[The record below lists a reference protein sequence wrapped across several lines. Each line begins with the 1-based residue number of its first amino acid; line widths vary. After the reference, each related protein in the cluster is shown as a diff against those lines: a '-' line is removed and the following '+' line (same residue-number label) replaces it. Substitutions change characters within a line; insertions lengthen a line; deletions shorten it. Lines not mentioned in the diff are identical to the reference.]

1 MSEFCLFFFLLFKN
15 MNSIDR
21 ILDFINSEGEQEQE
35 EQQQETETEEQ
46 QATPS
51 IKTEEQQQEEPREET
66 EEKPRKIK
74 QATPSIEM
82 RETTEQQPKEYD
94 DKTYKSIL
102 RKANNTIKKNQ
113 YPAVISINGKNQV
126 FTSGDDL
133 KLFVNN
139 LKTEHKEYNR
149 NRLNDKINSYKHFNE
164 EYTQDINDIEEDG
177 IIYKKGNIKAI
188 TKDNKRYKVPS
199 TSTKDRQQIYNKLKG
214 NKKVLTDLVKSKD
227 NEEFND
233 ISISN
238 IDNDGKELIEKHKD
252 NTINNDKTWTRDE
265 FIKMMTQLMMK
276 AAKDVQTEEM
286 QREERNKLR
295 KQQELEKFK
304 NTYSRPP
311 KPATITPGGLNP
323 FLLSP
328 RF

>member
-1 MSEFCLFFFLLFKN
+1 MD
-15 MNSIDR
+15 SIDR
-21 ILDFINSEGEQEQE
+21 ILNFINSEEEAPEDARNEVRPETETETTTE
-35 EQQQETETEEQ
+35 EQPIETEQETETEEK
-46 QATPS
+46 PIS
-51 IKTEEQQQEEPREET
+51 IAEELK
-66 EEKPRKIK
+66 KP
-74 QATPSIEM
+74 E
-82 RETTEQQPKEYD
+82 
-94 DKTYKSIL
+94 YKSPQSEDYTNEKKYKAIL
-102 RKANNTIKKNQ
+102 RKANNLLKKNQ
-113 YPAVISINGKNQV
+113 FPAIITVEGKN
-126 FTSGDDL
+126 SLYPSSDDL
-133 KLFVNN
+133 KNYLDG
-139 LKTEHKEYNR
+139 LKKEHKEYNR
-149 NRLNDKINSYKHFNE
+149 KRLNDKINNYKHFNE

-265 FIKMMTQLMMK
+265 FIKMMKQLMKK
-276 AAKDVQTEEM
+276 ATKDIQDEI
-286 QREERNKLR
+286 REEKVQKNVEKL
-295 KQQELEKFK
+295 KNQQELQKFK
-304 NTYSRPP
+304 NTYLRPP
-311 KPATITPGGLNP
+311 KPTTITPGGLNP

-328 RF
+328 RI

>member
-1 MSEFCLFFFLLFKN
+1 MD
-15 MNSIDR
+15 SIDR
-21 ILDFINSEGEQEQE
+21 ILNFINSEEEPETEQETE
-35 EQQQETETEEQ
+35 TQQETETEEQ

-51 IKTEEQQQEEPREET
+51 REET
-66 EEKPRKIK
+66 TEKPRKIPMK
-74 QATPSIEM
+74 
-82 RETTEQQPKEYD
+82 ETTEQQAPKTVEYND
-94 DKTYKSIL
+94 EKTYKSIL

-139 LKTEHKEYNR
+139 LKTEHKEN
-149 NRLNDKINSYKHFNE
+149 NKKRLNDKINNYKHFNE

-265 FIKMMTQLMMK
+265 FIKMMEQLMK
-276 AAKDVQTEEM
+276 KQEQQKQTT
-286 QREERNKLR
+286 
-295 KQQELEKFK
+295 QQPITNEKFR
-304 NTYSRPP
+304 NTYLRPP
-311 KPATITPGGLNP
+311 KPTTITPGGLNP

-328 RF
+328 RI

>member
-1 MSEFCLFFFLLFKN
+1 MSGISYFLFLLFKN
-15 MNSIDR
+15 MDSIDR
-21 ILDFINSEGEQEQE
+21 ILNFINSEEDP
-35 EQQQETETEEQ
+35 ETETE
-46 QATPS
+46 
-51 IKTEEQQQEEPREET
+51 QQETPTETPTETQQETPTETEQETEQAKTRKQAKPMKET
-66 EEKPRKIK
+66 EE
-74 QATPSIEM
+74 
-82 RETTEQQPKEYD
+82 TTEETPTGYD
-94 DKTYKSIL
+94 EKTYKSIL

-139 LKTEHKEYNR
+139 IKTEHKENNR
-149 NRLNDKINSYKHFNE
+149 KRLNDKINNYKHFNE

-238 IDNDGKELIEKHKD
+238 IDNDGKELIAKHKD

-265 FIKMMTQLMMK
+265 FIKMMEQLMK
-276 AAKDVQTEEM
+276 KKEEQETPATAVRKIPKD
-286 QREERNKLR
+286 ER
-295 KQQELEKFK
+295 FK
-304 NTYSRPP
+304 NTYLRPP

-328 RF
+328 RI

>member
-1 MSEFCLFFFLLFKN
+1 MD
-15 MNSIDR
+15 SIDR
-21 ILDFINSEGEQEQE
+21 ILNFINSEEEPETEQETE
-35 EQQQETETEEQ
+35 TETQQETETEEQ
-46 QATPS
+46 ETPREEQQETRPRE
-51 IKTEEQQQEEPREET
+51 TEEQQ
-66 EEKPRKIK
+66 
-74 QATPSIEM
+74 A
-82 RETTEQQPKEYD
+82 PKTVEYND
-94 DKTYKSIL
+94 EKTYKSIL

-139 LKTEHKEYNR
+139 LKTEHKEN
-149 NRLNDKINSYKHFNE
+149 NKKRLNDKINNYKHFNE

-265 FIKMMTQLMMK
+265 FIKMMEQLMK
-276 AAKDVQTEEM
+276 KQEQQKQTT
-286 QREERNKLR
+286 
-295 KQQELEKFK
+295 QQPITNEKFR
-304 NTYSRPP
+304 NTYLRPP

-328 RF
+328 RI

>member
-1 MSEFCLFFFLLFKN
+1 MD
-15 MNSIDR
+15 SIDR
-21 ILDFINSEGEQEQE
+21 ILNFINSSEEQGETTEETATTEETQETEQATPSTEEQQETTEQE
-35 EQQQETETEEQ
+35 EQ
-46 QATPS
+46 AP
-51 IKTEEQQQEEPREET
+51 KTV
-66 EEKPRKIK
+66 
-74 QATPSIEM
+74 
-82 RETTEQQPKEYD
+82 EYND
-94 DKTYKSIL
+94 EKTYKSIL

-113 YPAVISINGKNQV
+113 YPAVISINGKNQI
-126 FTSGDDL
+126 FNSEDDL

-139 LKTEHKEYNR
+139 LKTEHKEN
-149 NRLNDKINSYKHFNE
+149 NKNKLNDKINNYKHFNE

-233 ISISN
+233 ISLSN

-265 FIKMMTQLMMK
+265 FIKMMTQLMK
-276 AAKDVQTEEM
+276 KQE
-286 QREERNKLR
+286 QGRETPTTRRATITDER
-295 KQQELEKFK
+295 FK
-304 NTYSRPP
+304 NTYLRP
-311 KPATITPGGLNP
+311 KPMTNTPGGLNP

-328 RF
+328 RI

>member
-1 MSEFCLFFFLLFKN
+1 MSGFCLFFFFLFKN
-15 MNSIDR
+15 MDSIDR
-21 ILDFINSEGEQEQE
+21 ILNFINSEEEAPEDARNEVRPETETEQEQE
-35 EQQQETETEEQ
+35 TETTTEQQPRETEQETE

-51 IKTEEQQQEEPREET
+51 IET
-66 EEKPRKIK
+66 EEKPRKIPMK
-74 QATPSIEM
+74 
-82 RETTEQQPKEYD
+82 ETTEQQPREYD

-113 YPAVISINGKNQV
+113 YPAVLSINGKNQV
-126 FTSGDDL
+126 FTSDDDL

-139 LKTEHKEYNR
+139 LKTEHKEN
-149 NRLNDKINSYKHFNE
+149 NKKRLNDKINNYKHFNE

-265 FIKMMTQLMMK
+265 FIKMMEQLMK
-276 AAKDVQTEEM
+276 
-286 QREERNKLR
+286 
-295 KQQELEKFK
+295 KQEQQKQPTQQPITNEKFK
-304 NTYSRPP
+304 NTYLRPP

-328 RF
+328 RI

>member
-1 MSEFCLFFFLLFKN
+1 MD
-15 MNSIDR
+15 SIDR
-21 ILDFINSEGEQEQE
+21 ILNFINSEE
-35 EQQQETETEEQ
+35 EPEQETETTTEEQ

-51 IKTEEQQQEEPREET
+51 IET
-66 EEKPRKIK
+66 E
-74 QATPSIEM
+74 QATPSIETEEKTRKIPM
-82 RETTEQQPKEYD
+82 KETTEQQAPKTVEYND
-94 DKTYKSIL
+94 EKTYKSIL

-113 YPAVISINGKNQV
+113 YPAVLSINGKNQV
-126 FTSGDDL
+126 FTSDDDL

-139 LKTEHKEYNR
+139 LKTEHKENNR
-149 NRLNDKINSYKHFNE
+149 KRLNDKINNYKHFNE

-265 FIKMMTQLMMK
+265 FIKMMEQLMKK

-286 QREERNKLR
+286 QREKRDELR
-295 KQQELEKFK
+295 KEQELERFK

-311 KPATITPGGLNP
+311 KPTTITPGGLNP

-328 RF
+328 RI

>member
-1 MSEFCLFFFLLFKN
+1 MD
-15 MNSIDR
+15 SIDR
-21 ILDFINSEGEQEQE
+21 ILNFINSSEEQGETQE
-35 EQQQETETEEQ
+35 ERETTETEEQPRETETEEQRETETEEQ
-46 QATPS
+46 Q
-51 IKTEEQQQEEPREET
+51 ET
-66 EEKPRKIK
+66 TTN
-74 QATPSIEM
+74 ATPSIETE
-82 RETTEQQPKEYD
+82 ETQPREYD

-113 YPAVISINGKNQV
+113 YPAVISINGKNQI
-126 FTSGDDL
+126 FNSGDDL

-139 LKTEHKEYNR
+139 IKTEHKEYNK
-149 NRLNDKINSYKHFNE
+149 NKLNNKINSYKHFNE

-233 ISISN
+233 ISLSN

-265 FIKMMTQLMMK
+265 FIKMMTQLMKKREGQETTIKQETRPKFEK
-276 AAKDVQTEEM
+276 AYFSDAGF
-286 QREERNKLR
+286 R
-295 KQQELEKFK
+295 
-304 NTYSRPP
+304 NTYSRQQ
-311 KPATITPGGLNP
+311 KPATNTPGGLNP

-328 RF
+328 RI

>member
-1 MSEFCLFFFLLFKN
+1 MSGISYFLFLLFKN
-15 MNSIDR
+15 MDSIDR
-21 ILDFINSEGEQEQE
+21 ILNFINSEEEPEQETE
-35 EQQQETETEEQ
+35 QQETE
-46 QATPS
+46 QATPMEETQEETEQETEAPTDARNEVRQAKTR
-51 IKTEEQQQEEPREET
+51 KTEETTQE
-66 EEKPRKIK
+66 
-74 QATPSIEM
+74 TP
-82 RETTEQQPKEYD
+82 TGYD
-94 DKTYKSIL
+94 EKTYKSIL

-139 LKTEHKEYNR
+139 IKTEHKENNR
-149 NRLNDKINSYKHFNE
+149 KRLNDKINNYKHFNE

-265 FIKMMTQLMMK
+265 FIKMMEQLMKK
-276 AAKDVQTEEM
+276 AAKDVQAEEM
-286 QREERNKLR
+286 QREKRDELR
-295 KQQELEKFK
+295 KEQELQKFR
-304 NTYSRPP
+304 NTYLRPP
-311 KPATITPGGLNP
+311 KPATNTPGGLNP

-328 RF
+328 RI

>member
-1 MSEFCLFFFLLFKN
+1 MSGNLYFLFLLFKN
-15 MNSIDR
+15 MDSIDR
-21 ILDFINSEGEQEQE
+21 ILNFINSSEEPETETQQEEATPMKETEETEQE
-35 EQQQETETEEQ
+35 EQQQETE
-46 QATPS
+46 
-51 IKTEEQQQEEPREET
+51 QEEKTRKIPIKETRKTTET
-66 EEKPRKIK
+66 E
-74 QATPSIEM
+74 Q
-82 RETTEQQPKEYD
+82 TTEPGEYD
-94 DKTYKSIL
+94 EKTYKSIL

-139 LKTEHKEYNR
+139 LKTEHKENNR
-149 NRLNDKINSYKHFNE
+149 KKLNDKINNYKHFNE

-188 TKDNKRYKVPS
+188 MKDNKRYKVPS

-265 FIKMMTQLMMK
+265 FIKMMEQLMKKREGQETPIKQETRPKFEK
-276 AAKDVQTEEM
+276 AYFSDAGF
-286 QREERNKLR
+286 R
-295 KQQELEKFK
+295 
-304 NTYSRPP
+304 NTYSRQP
-311 KPATITPGGLNP
+311 KPATNTPGGLNP

-328 RF
+328 RI

>member
-1 MSEFCLFFFLLFKN
+1 MSGNLYFLFLLFKN
-15 MNSIDR
+15 MDSIDR
-21 ILDFINSEGEQEQE
+21 ILNFINSGEEPEQETTTE
-35 EQQQETETEEQ
+35 EQETTTEEQ

-51 IKTEEQQQEEPREET
+51 REET
-66 EEKPRKIK
+66 EE
-74 QATPSIEM
+74 ATPM
-82 RETTEQQPKEYD
+82 KETQETEQEQQAPKTVEYND
-94 DKTYKSIL
+94 EKTYKSIL

-139 LKTEHKEYNR
+139 LKTEHKEN
-149 NRLNDKINSYKHFNE
+149 NKKRLNDKINNYKHFNE

-265 FIKMMTQLMMK
+265 FIKMMEQLMK
-276 AAKDVQTEEM
+276 KREGQEQETPATAVRKIPKD
-286 QREERNKLR
+286 ER
-295 KQQELEKFK
+295 FK
-304 NTYSRPP
+304 NTYLRPP
-311 KPATITPGGLNP
+311 KPMTNTPGGLNP

-328 RF
+328 RI

>member
-1 MSEFCLFFFLLFKN
+1 MSGISYFLFLLFKN
-15 MNSIDR
+15 MDSIDR
-21 ILDFINSEGEQEQE
+21 ILNFINSAEEPETEQET
-35 EQQQETETEEQ
+35 EQQEQATPSTETEETEAPTDARNEVRQ
-46 QATPS
+46 ETTEEQPR
-51 IKTEEQQQEEPREET
+51 KTEEQPT
-66 EEKPRKIK
+66 G
-74 QATPSIEM
+74 
-82 RETTEQQPKEYD
+82 YD
-94 DKTYKSIL
+94 EKTYKSIL

-133 KLFVNN
+133 KLFINN
-139 LKTEHKEYNR
+139 IKTEHKEN
-149 NRLNDKINSYKHFNE
+149 NKKRLNDKINNYKHFNE

-227 NEEFND
+227 NDEFND

-265 FIKMMTQLMMK
+265 FIKMMEQLMK
-276 AAKDVQTEEM
+276 KQETP
-286 QREERNKLR
+286 
-295 KQQELEKFK
+295 QQEKKQPITNERFR
-304 NTYSRPP
+304 NTYLRPP
-311 KPATITPGGLNP
+311 KPTTITPGGLNP

-328 RF
+328 RI

>member
-1 MSEFCLFFFLLFKN
+1 MSGNLYFLFLLFKN
-15 MNSIDR
+15 MDSIDR
-21 ILDFINSEGEQEQE
+21 ILNFINSSE
-35 EQQQETETEEQ
+35 ETEEQETTAEEQETTTEEQQ

-51 IKTEEQQQEEPREET
+51 IETEQETEQQEER
-66 EEKPRKIK
+66 PRKTK
-74 QATPSIEM
+74 QATPSIE
-82 RETTEQQPKEYD
+82 TQEQEAPQDARNEVRPGEYD

-149 NRLNDKINSYKHFNE
+149 NKLNDKINNYKHFNE

-227 NEEFND
+227 NDEFND
-233 ISISN
+233 ISLSN

-265 FIKMMTQLMMK
+265 FIKMMEQLMK
-276 AAKDVQTEEM
+276 
-286 QREERNKLR
+286 REEQGRETPQQER
-295 KQQELEKFK
+295 KQGINDERFK
-304 NTYSRPP
+304 NTYLRPA
-311 KPATITPGGLNP
+311 KPMTITPGGLNP

>member
-1 MSEFCLFFFLLFKN
+1 MSGFCLFFFFLFKN
-15 MNSIDR
+15 MDSIDR
-21 ILDFINSEGEQEQE
+21 ILNFINSEEQEPEQETETTTE
-35 EQQQETETEEQ
+35 EQQATPTEEQ

-51 IKTEEQQQEEPREET
+51 IET
-66 EEKPRKIK
+66 K
-74 QATPSIEM
+74 QATPTIE
-82 RETTEQQPKEYD
+82 TQEQAPKTVEYND

-113 YPAVISINGKNQV
+113 YPAVLSINGKNQV
-126 FTSGDDL
+126 FTSDDDL

-139 LKTEHKEYNR
+139 LKTEHKEN
-149 NRLNDKINSYKHFNE
+149 NKKRLNDKINNYKHFNE

-265 FIKMMTQLMMK
+265 FIKMMEQLMKK

-286 QREERNKLR
+286 QREKRENFT
-295 KQQELEKFK
+295 KQQELQKFK
-304 NTYSRPP
+304 NTYLRPP
-311 KPATITPGGLNP
+311 KPTTITPGGLNP

-328 RF
+328 RI

>member
-1 MSEFCLFFFLLFKN
+1 MD
-15 MNSIDR
+15 SIDR
-21 ILDFINSEGEQEQE
+21 ILNFINSSEEQGETTEETATTEETQETEQATPSTEEQQETATEEQQETTEQE
-35 EQQQETETEEQ
+35 EQ
-46 QATPS
+46 AP
-51 IKTEEQQQEEPREET
+51 KTV
-66 EEKPRKIK
+66 
-74 QATPSIEM
+74 
-82 RETTEQQPKEYD
+82 EYND
-94 DKTYKSIL
+94 EKTYKSIL

-113 YPAVISINGKNQV
+113 YPAVISINGKNQI
-126 FTSGDDL
+126 FNSEDDL

-139 LKTEHKEYNR
+139 LKTEHKEN
-149 NRLNDKINSYKHFNE
+149 NKNKLNDKINNYKHFNE

-233 ISISN
+233 ISLSN

-265 FIKMMTQLMMK
+265 FIKMMTQLMK
-276 AAKDVQTEEM
+276 KQE
-286 QREERNKLR
+286 QGRETPTTRRATITDER
-295 KQQELEKFK
+295 FK
-304 NTYSRPP
+304 NTYLRP
-311 KPATITPGGLNP
+311 KPMTNTPGGLNP

-328 RF
+328 RI

>member
-1 MSEFCLFFFLLFKN
+1 MD
-15 MNSIDR
+15 SIDR
-21 ILDFINSEGEQEQE
+21 ILNFINSSE
-35 EQQQETETEEQ
+35 ETQ
-46 QATPS
+46 
-51 IKTEEQQQEEPREET
+51 EQQQEEPRET
-66 EEKPRKIK
+66 EE
-74 QATPSIEM
+74 QQHATPSIETEQEEQQEQQQEETETEP
-82 RETTEQQPKEYD
+82 RETTETEPTGYD
-94 DKTYKSIL
+94 EKTYKSIL

-113 YPAVISINGKNQV
+113 YPAVISINGKNQI
-126 FTSGDDL
+126 FTSEDDL

-139 LKTEHKEYNR
+139 LKTEHKEYNK
-149 NRLNDKINSYKHFNE
+149 NKLNDKINKYKHFNE

-233 ISISN
+233 ISLSN

-265 FIKMMTQLMMK
+265 FIKMMTQLMK
-276 AAKDVQTEEM
+276 KKEGQETQAG
-286 QREERNKLR
+286 R
-295 KQQELEKFK
+295 KETRPKIKEAYFDDSGFR
-304 NTYSRPP
+304 NTYSRP
-311 KPATITPGGLNP
+311 KPMTNTPGGLNP

-328 RF
+328 RL

>member
-1 MSEFCLFFFLLFKN
+1 MD
-15 MNSIDR
+15 SIDR
-21 ILDFINSEGEQEQE
+21 ILNFINSEEEPEQEQE
-35 EQQQETETEEQ
+35 TETTTEEQ

-51 IKTEEQQQEEPREET
+51 REETEEQPRET
-66 EEKPRKIK
+66 EEKPR
-74 QATPSIEM
+74 
-82 RETTEQQPKEYD
+82 ETTEEQQAPKTVEYND
-94 DKTYKSIL
+94 EKTYKSIL

-113 YPAVISINGKNQV
+113 YPAVLSINGKNQV

-139 LKTEHKEYNR
+139 LKTEHKENNR
-149 NRLNDKINSYKHFNE
+149 KRLNDKINNYKHFNE

-265 FIKMMTQLMMK
+265 FIKMMEQLMKK

-286 QREERNKLR
+286 QRGKRDELR
-295 KQQELEKFK
+295 KEQELQKFK
-304 NTYSRPP
+304 NTYLRPP
-311 KPATITPGGLNP
+311 KPTTITPGGLNP

-328 RF
+328 RI

>member
-1 MSEFCLFFFLLFKN
+1 MD
-15 MNSIDR
+15 SIDR
-21 ILDFINSEGEQEQE
+21 ILNFINSEEEPEQEQE
-35 EQQQETETEEQ
+35 TETTTEEQ

-51 IKTEEQQQEEPREET
+51 RETEQETEEQPRET
-66 EEKPRKIK
+66 EEKPR
-74 QATPSIEM
+74 
-82 RETTEQQPKEYD
+82 ETTEEQQAPKTVEYND
-94 DKTYKSIL
+94 EKTYKSIL

-113 YPAVISINGKNQV
+113 YPAVLSINGKNQV

-139 LKTEHKEYNR
+139 LKTEHKENNR
-149 NRLNDKINSYKHFNE
+149 KRLNDKINNYKHFNE

-265 FIKMMTQLMMK
+265 FIKMMEQLMKK

-286 QREERNKLR
+286 QRGKRDELR
-295 KQQELEKFK
+295 KEQELQKFK
-304 NTYSRPP
+304 NTYLRPP
-311 KPATITPGGLNP
+311 KPTTITPGGLNP

-328 RF
+328 RI

>member
-1 MSEFCLFFFLLFKN
+1 MSGISYFLFLLFKN
-15 MNSIDR
+15 MDSIDR
-21 ILDFINSEGEQEQE
+21 ILNFINSEEDPETEQE
-35 EQQQETETEEQ
+35 TTTEEQ

-51 IKTEEQQQEEPREET
+51 REIEQETTTEEQT
-66 EEKPRKIK
+66 RKTK
-74 QATPSIEM
+74 QATPSIETTE
-82 RETTEQQPKEYD
+82 ETTQETPTGYD

-139 LKTEHKEYNR
+139 IKTEHKENNR
-149 NRLNDKINSYKHFNE
+149 KRLNDKINNYKHFNE

-227 NEEFND
+227 NDEFND

-265 FIKMMTQLMMK
+265 FIKMMEQLMK
-276 AAKDVQTEEM
+276 KQEQEQETPATPV
-286 QREERNKLR
+286 REVPKNER
-295 KQQELEKFK
+295 FK
-304 NTYSRPP
+304 NTYLRPA
-311 KPATITPGGLNP
+311 KPMTNTPGGLNP

-328 RF
+328 RI

>member
-1 MSEFCLFFFLLFKN
+1 MSGFLIFLFLLFKN
-15 MNSIDR
+15 MDSIDR
-21 ILDFINSEGEQEQE
+21 ILNFINSSEEQEQE
-35 EQQQETETEEQ
+35 
-46 QATPS
+46 
-51 IKTEEQQQEEPREET
+51 QQEEPRETEQEEQQETTT
-66 EEKPRKIK
+66 EEQEQEEPRERK
-74 QATPSIEM
+74 QATPSIE
-82 RETTEQQPKEYD
+82 TTETQPGEYD
-94 DKTYKSIL
+94 EKTYKSIL

-113 YPAVISINGKNQV
+113 YPAVISINGKNQI
-126 FTSGDDL
+126 FNSGDDL

-139 LKTEHKEYNR
+139 LKTEHKEYNK
-149 NRLNDKINSYKHFNE
+149 NKLNDKINKYKHFNE

-227 NEEFND
+227 NDEFND
-233 ISISN
+233 ISLSN

-265 FIKMMTQLMMK
+265 FIKMMTQLMK
-276 AAKDVQTEEM
+276 KQETPQQGKKQVITD
-286 QREERNKLR
+286 ER
-295 KQQELEKFK
+295 FK
-304 NTYSRPP
+304 NTYLRP
-311 KPATITPGGLNP
+311 KPMTNTPGGLNP

-328 RF
+328 RI

>member
-1 MSEFCLFFFLLFKN
+1 MD
-15 MNSIDR
+15 SIDR
-21 ILDFINSEGEQEQE
+21 ILNFINSSEETQE
-35 EQQQETETEEQ
+35 QQETETQAEEQ
-46 QATPS
+46 EQATPS
-51 IKTEEQQQEEPREET
+51 IETEEQPREET
-66 EEKPRKIK
+66 EEKPRKIPIK
-74 QATPSIEM
+74 
-82 RETTEQQPKEYD
+82 ETEETEPREYD

-113 YPAVISINGKNQV
+113 YPAVISINGQNQI

-139 LKTEHKEYNR
+139 LKTEHKENNR
-149 NRLNDKINSYKHFNE
+149 KRLNDKINSYKHFNE

-265 FIKMMTQLMMK
+265 FIKMMTQLMK
-276 AAKDVQTEEM
+276 KQEQGRETE
-286 QREERNKLR
+286 R
-295 KQQELEKFK
+295 KQPIKDERFK
-304 NTYSRPP
+304 NTYLRPP
-311 KPATITPGGLNP
+311 KPMTITPGGLNP

-328 RF
+328 RI

>member
-1 MSEFCLFFFLLFKN
+1 MSGNLYFLFLLFKN
-15 MNSIDR
+15 MDSIDR
-21 ILDFINSEGEQEQE
+21 ILNFINSEE
-35 EQQQETETEEQ
+35 QETETEEQ

-51 IKTEEQQQEEPREET
+51 IETQQETEQEEQQQEEQ
-66 EEKPRKIK
+66 PRKI
-74 QATPSIEM
+74 A
-82 RETTEQQPKEYD
+82 RETTEETEQETQPREYD
-94 DKTYKSIL
+94 EKTYKSIL

-113 YPAVISINGKNQV
+113 YPAVISINGKNQI
-126 FTSGDDL
+126 FNSEDDL

-139 LKTEHKEYNR
+139 LKTEHKEYNK
-149 NRLNDKINSYKHFNE
+149 NKLNDKINNYKHFNE

-265 FIKMMTQLMMK
+265 FIKMMTQLMKK
-276 AAKDVQTEEM
+276 AAKDVQEETTREEEM
-286 QREERNKLR
+286 DKLR
-295 KQQELEKFK
+295 KEQELQKFR
-304 NTYSRPP
+304 NTYLRPP
-311 KPATITPGGLNP
+311 KPATNTPGGLNP

-328 RF
+328 RL

>member
-1 MSEFCLFFFLLFKN
+1 MSGNCLFFFLLFKN
-15 MNSIDR
+15 MDSIDR
-21 ILDFINSEGEQEQE
+21 ILNFINSTE
-35 EQQQETETEEQ
+35 EPETEQETEQETTTEEQ

-51 IKTEEQQQEEPREET
+51 TET
-66 EEKPRKIK
+66 E
-74 QATPSIEM
+74 QATPSTETQQETITKQEKP
-82 RETTEQQPKEYD
+82 RETQEQQAPKTVEYND

-113 YPAVISINGKNQV
+113 YPAVLSINGKNQV

-139 LKTEHKEYNR
+139 LKTEHKENNR
-149 NRLNDKINSYKHFNE
+149 KRLNDKINNYKHFNE

-177 IIYKKGNIKAI
+177 VIYKKGNIKAI

-265 FIKMMTQLMMK
+265 FIKMMEQLMK
-276 AAKDVQTEEM
+276 KQEQGRETAPKDARNEVRQQPITD
-286 QREERNKLR
+286 ERFR
-295 KQQELEKFK
+295 
-304 NTYSRPP
+304 NTYLRQS
-311 KPATITPGGLNP
+311 KPMTNTPGGLNP

-328 RF
+328 RI

>member
-1 MSEFCLFFFLLFKN
+1 MD
-15 MNSIDR
+15 SIDR
-21 ILDFINSEGEQEQE
+21 ILNFINSTEEPETEQ
-35 EQQQETETEEQ
+35 ETEEQ
-46 QATPS
+46 TETTTEEATPM
-51 IKTEEQQQEEPREET
+51 KETEET
-66 EEKPRKIK
+66 EQEQPRERK
-74 QATPSIEM
+74 QATPSIE
-82 RETTEQQPKEYD
+82 TTEQQQEGYD
-94 DKTYKSIL
+94 EKTYKSIL

-126 FTSGDDL
+126 FTSDDDL

-139 LKTEHKEYNR
+139 LKTEHKENNR
-149 NRLNDKINSYKHFNE
+149 KRLNDKINNYKHFNE
-164 EYTQDINDIEEDG
+164 EYTQDINDIEENG

-265 FIKMMTQLMMK
+265 FIKMMEQLMKK

-286 QREERNKLR
+286 QREKRDELR
-295 KQQELEKFK
+295 KEQELQKFK
-304 NTYSRPP
+304 NTYLRPP
-311 KPATITPGGLNP
+311 KPTTITPGGLNP

-328 RF
+328 RI

>member
-1 MSEFCLFFFLLFKN
+1 MSGNLYFLFLLFKN
-15 MNSIDR
+15 MDSIDR
-21 ILDFINSEGEQEQE
+21 ILNFINSAEEPETEQETQQE
-35 EQQQETETEEQ
+35 EQQ

-51 IKTEEQQQEEPREET
+51 IEEQPREETEEQQQEEPREKT
-66 EEKPRKIK
+66 
-74 QATPSIEM
+74 
-82 RETTEQQPKEYD
+82 RETQEQQAPKTVEYND
-94 DKTYKSIL
+94 EKTYKSIL

-113 YPAVISINGKNQV
+113 YPAVLSINGKNQV
-126 FTSGDDL
+126 FTSDDDL

-139 LKTEHKEYNR
+139 LKTEHKENNR
-149 NRLNDKINSYKHFNE
+149 KRLNDKINNYKHFNE

-227 NEEFND
+227 NDEFND

-265 FIKMMTQLMMK
+265 FIKMMEQLMK
-276 AAKDVQTEEM
+276 KQEET
-286 QREERNKLR
+286 RETERNELR
-295 KQQELEKFK
+295 KKDELQKFR
-304 NTYSRPP
+304 NTYLRPS
-311 KPATITPGGLNP
+311 KPTTITPGGLNP

-328 RF
+328 RI

>member
-1 MSEFCLFFFLLFKN
+1 MD
-15 MNSIDR
+15 SIDR
-21 ILDFINSEGEQEQE
+21 ILNFINSSE
-35 EQQQETETEEQ
+35 EQGETTEETATTEETQETEQATPSTEEQQETETREEQ
-46 QATPS
+46 Q
-51 IKTEEQQQEEPREET
+51 
-66 EEKPRKIK
+66 
-74 QATPSIEM
+74 
-82 RETTEQQPKEYD
+82 ETTEQEEQAPKTVEYND
-94 DKTYKSIL
+94 EKTYKSIL

-113 YPAVISINGKNQV
+113 YPAVISINGKNQI

-139 LKTEHKEYNR
+139 LKTEHKEN
-149 NRLNDKINSYKHFNE
+149 NKNKLNDKINKYKHFNE

-233 ISISN
+233 ISLSN

-265 FIKMMTQLMMK
+265 FIKMMTQLMK
-276 AAKDVQTEEM
+276 KQEQGRETPTTRRATIKD
-286 QREERNKLR
+286 ER
-295 KQQELEKFK
+295 FK
-304 NTYSRPP
+304 NTYLRP
-311 KPATITPGGLNP
+311 KPMTNTPGGLNP

-328 RF
+328 RI

>member
-1 MSEFCLFFFLLFKN
+1 MSGFCLFFFFLFKN
-15 MNSIDR
+15 MDSIDR
-21 ILDFINSEGEQEQE
+21 ILNFINSEE
-35 EQQQETETEEQ
+35 EPETEQETETE
-46 QATPS
+46 TT
-51 IKTEEQQQEEPREET
+51 TEEQETTTEEQQEEPREET
-66 EEKPRKIK
+66 EE
-74 QATPSIEM
+74 QT
-82 RETTEQQPKEYD
+82 RETTKETKTRETQQPEGYD
-94 DKTYKSIL
+94 EKTYKSIL

-139 LKTEHKEYNR
+139 LKTEHKENNR
-149 NRLNDKINSYKHFNE
+149 KRLNDKINNYKHFNE

-265 FIKMMTQLMMK
+265 FIKMMEQLMKK

-286 QREERNKLR
+286 QREKRDELR
-295 KQQELEKFK
+295 KQQELQKFK
-304 NTYSRPP
+304 NTYLRPP
-311 KPATITPGGLNP
+311 KPTTITPGGLNP

-328 RF
+328 RI

>member
-1 MSEFCLFFFLLFKN
+1 MSGFCLFFFLLFKN

-21 ILDFINSEGEQEQE
+21 ILDFINSEGEETE
-35 EQQQETETEEQ
+35 EQPRETEEQ
-46 QATPS
+46 QETT
-51 IKTEEQQQEEPREET
+51 TEEQQETPTETETREET
-66 EEKPRKIK
+66 ETKP
-74 QATPSIEM
+74 
-82 RETTEQQPKEYD
+82 RETTQEQQAPKTVEYND

-265 FIKMMTQLMMK
+265 FIKMMTQLMKK

-286 QREERNKLR
+286 QREERDKLR
-295 KQQELEKFK
+295 KQQELERFR
-304 NTYSRPP
+304 NTYSRQP
-311 KPATITPGGLNP
+311 KPATNTPGGLNP

>member
-1 MSEFCLFFFLLFKN
+1 MSGNLYFFFLSFKN
-15 MNSIDR
+15 MDSIDR
-21 ILDFINSEGEQEQE
+21 ILNFINSTEEPETEQEAE
-35 EQQQETETEEQ
+35 TETPTEQQET
-46 QATPS
+46 
-51 IKTEEQQQEEPREET
+51 EQQQEETEEQPRET
-66 EEKPRKIK
+66 EPRKTK
-74 QATPSIEM
+74 QATPST
-82 RETTEQQPKEYD
+82 ETQETQPEGYD

-126 FTSGDDL
+126 FTSEDDL

-139 LKTEHKEYNR
+139 LKTEHKENNR
-149 NRLNDKINSYKHFNE
+149 KRLNDKINNYKHFNE

-177 IIYKKGNIKAI
+177 VIYKKGNIKAI

-199 TSTKDRQQIYNKLKG
+199 TSTKDRKQIYNKLKG
-214 NKKVLTDLVKSKD
+214 NKKVLSDLVKSKD

-233 ISISN
+233 ISLSN

-265 FIKMMTQLMMK
+265 FIKMMEQLMKK

-286 QREERNKLR
+286 QREERDELY
-295 KQQELEKFK
+295 KQQELQKFR
-304 NTYSRPP
+304 NTYTRPP
-311 KPATITPGGLNP
+311 KPATNTPGGLNP

-328 RF
+328 RI

>member
-1 MSEFCLFFFLLFKN
+1 MSGNLYFLFLLFKN
-15 MNSIDR
+15 MDSIDR
-21 ILDFINSEGEQEQE
+21 ILNFINSSE
-35 EQQQETETEEQ
+35 ETQET
-46 QATPS
+46 
-51 IKTEEQQQEEPREET
+51 QQEEPREET
-66 EEKPRKIK
+66 EAEPRETK
-74 QATPSIEM
+74 QATPSIETQ
-82 RETTEQQPKEYD
+82 ETEPGEYD
-94 DKTYKSIL
+94 EKTYKSIL

-113 YPAVISINGKNQV
+113 YPAVISINGKNQI
-126 FTSGDDL
+126 FNSEDDL

-139 LKTEHKEYNR
+139 LKTEHKEYNK
-149 NRLNDKINSYKHFNE
+149 NKLNDKINKYKHFNE

-233 ISISN
+233 ISLSN

-265 FIKMMTQLMMK
+265 FIKMMTQLMK
-276 AAKDVQTEEM
+276 KQETTTG
-286 QREERNKLR
+286 R
-295 KQQELEKFK
+295 KQTIADERFK
-304 NTYSRPP
+304 NTYLRP
-311 KPATITPGGLNP
+311 KPMTNTPGGLNP

-328 RF
+328 RL

>member
-1 MSEFCLFFFLLFKN
+1 MD
-15 MNSIDR
+15 SIDR
-21 ILDFINSEGEQEQE
+21 ILNFINSTEEPETEQ
-35 EQQQETETEEQ
+35 ETEEQ
-46 QATPS
+46 TETTTEEATPM
-51 IKTEEQQQEEPREET
+51 KETEET
-66 EEKPRKIK
+66 EQEQPRERK
-74 QATPSIEM
+74 QASPSI
-82 RETTEQQPKEYD
+82 ETTEQQQEGYD
-94 DKTYKSIL
+94 EKTYKSIL

-126 FTSGDDL
+126 FTSDDDL

-139 LKTEHKEYNR
+139 LKTEHKENNR
-149 NRLNDKINSYKHFNE
+149 KRLNDKINNYKHFNE
-164 EYTQDINDIEEDG
+164 EYTQDINDIEENG

-265 FIKMMTQLMMK
+265 FIKMMEQLMKK

-286 QREERNKLR
+286 QREKRDELR
-295 KQQELEKFK
+295 KEQELQKFK
-304 NTYSRPP
+304 NTYLRPP

-328 RF
+328 RI

>member
-1 MSEFCLFFFLLFKN
+1 MSGISYFLFLLFKN
-15 MNSIDR
+15 MDSIDR
-21 ILDFINSEGEQEQE
+21 ILNFINSSEEPEQETQQEEATPMKETEETEQE
-35 EQQQETETEEQ
+35 EQQQETE
-46 QATPS
+46 
-51 IKTEEQQQEEPREET
+51 QEEKTRKIPIKETRKTTET
-66 EEKPRKIK
+66 E
-74 QATPSIEM
+74 Q
-82 RETTEQQPKEYD
+82 TTEPGEYD
-94 DKTYKSIL
+94 EKTYKSIL

-139 LKTEHKEYNR
+139 IKTEHKENNR
-149 NRLNDKINSYKHFNE
+149 KRLNDKINNYKHFNE

-227 NEEFND
+227 NDEFND

-265 FIKMMTQLMMK
+265 FIKMMEQLMK
-276 AAKDVQTEEM
+276 KQETPATAVRKIPKD
-286 QREERNKLR
+286 ER
-295 KQQELEKFK
+295 FK
-304 NTYSRPP
+304 NTYLRPA
-311 KPATITPGGLNP
+311 KPMTNTPGGLNP

-328 RF
+328 RI

>member
-1 MSEFCLFFFLLFKN
+1 MD
-15 MNSIDR
+15 SIDR
-21 ILDFINSEGEQEQE
+21 ILNFINSEEGPG
-35 EQQQETETEEQ
+35 QETETTTEEQ
-46 QATPS
+46 ETTTEEQPRETEQETEQATPS
-51 IKTEEQQQEEPREET
+51 IEETET
-66 EEKPRKIK
+66 EEKPRKIPMK
-74 QATPSIEM
+74 ETP
-82 RETTEQQPKEYD
+82 RETTEYNDE
-94 DKTYKSIL
+94 KTYKSIL

-113 YPAVISINGKNQV
+113 YPAVISINGKNQI
-126 FTSGDDL
+126 FTSVDDL

-139 LKTEHKEYNR
+139 LKTEHKENNR
-149 NRLNDKINSYKHFNE
+149 KRLNDKINNYKHFNE

-265 FIKMMTQLMMK
+265 FIKMMEQLMKK
-276 AAKDVQTEEM
+276 AAKDVQEETT
-286 QREERNKLR
+286 REEKRDKLR
-295 KQQELEKFK
+295 KEQELQKFR
-304 NTYSRPP
+304 NTYLRT
-311 KPATITPGGLNP
+311 KPMTNTPGGLNP

-328 RF
+328 RL